1 MESFQTSIFIYL
13 VVVLSAIV
21 HEYAH
26 GWAALRAGDPTA
38 KYAGRLTLNPL
49 AHLDLFGTVLLPL
62 FLLFT
67 GGIFIG
73 YAKPVPINPYN
84 FKDQRKGLLNVSLA
98 GVTANFILGL
108 IFSFL
113 FVGASVNDWGSASF
127 QGMLSLIAYINIILG
142 LFNLIPVPPLDGSKV
157 LQALMPQRYQIA
169 MAKFSALGSVFGIL
183 VALFVAF
190 LFIAPLAQ
198 LVFSLFVRL
207 ADFIL

>member
-84 FKDQRKGLLNVSLA
+84 FKDQRRGLLNVSLA

>member
-49 AHLDLFGTVLLPL
+49 AHLDLFVTVLLPL

-84 FKDQRKGLLNVSLA
+84 FKDQRRGLLNVSLA

-207 ADFIL
+207 